1 MDLKDLKACVGLVLP
16 LKCDIRDLELNEE
29 AMKSLLEATQ
39 HKIPL
44 QELKVVY
51 EQSGD
56 FDQTALALEHLRWD
70 YACSVTP
77 CLNSLIKFVATFVIL
92 SYSSFISSFF
102 YKHIWRQW
110 DEEDEDDDFD
120 YFVRCVEPRLRL

>member
-1 MDLKDLKACVGLVLP
+1 MQ
-16 LKCDIRDLELNEE
+16 CDTRDFELAEE

-39 HKIPL
+39 HKVPL

-70 YACSVTP
+70 YAWRCSVTP
-77 CLNSLIKFVATFVIL
+77 CLIKFVATFVIL
-92 SYSSFISSFF
+92 SSCSFISSFF

>member
-1 MDLKDLKACVGLVLP
+1 MDWKDLKARVVLVLP
-16 LKCDIRDLELNEE
+16 TQCDTRGCELDEE
-29 AMKSLLEATQ
+29 TLTCLLEATQ
-39 HKIPL
+39 HRVPL
-44 QELKVVY
+44 QELQVVY

-70 YACSVTP
+70 PADPSPALPTHLKRFHGVHVCLSPASVRR
-77 CLNSLIKFVATFVIL
+77 
-92 SYSSFISSFF
+92 FF